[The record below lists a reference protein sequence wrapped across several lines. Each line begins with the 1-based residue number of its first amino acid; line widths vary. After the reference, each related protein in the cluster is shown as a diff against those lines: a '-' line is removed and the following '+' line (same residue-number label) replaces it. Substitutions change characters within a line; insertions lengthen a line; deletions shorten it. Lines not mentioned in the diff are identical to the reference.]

1 MNSELQDYRMKFH
14 VFGAVSSPGCANY
27 AFRQAAEE
35 GRAKYGDSTADTLLT
50 NFYVDDLLKSTND
63 EVSAEELISNLNNI
77 CEDGGLNLTKFFA
90 GETAALSVTPAERR
104 TPMEKQLEK
113 NKEVSVE
120 RALGIHWCVENDTL
134 GFRINLQSGPI
145 TRRSMLATI
154 NSIFDPLGIVS
165 PFVLQ
170 EKRILEEI
178 VCAK

>member
-1 MNSELQDYRMKFH
+1 MNSELQDYRMK
-14 VFGAVSSPGCANY
+14 VYVLGAVSSPGCANY
-27 AFRQAAEE
+27 ALRQAAEE

-63 EVSAEELISNLNNI
+63 EVSAEELVSNLSNI
-77 CEDGGLNLTKFFA
+77 CEDGWFNVTKFFA
-90 GETAALSVTPAERR
+90 RDTAVLSVLPAEKR

-120 RALGIHWCVENDTL
+120 RVLGIHWCVENDTL
-134 GFRINLQSGPI
+134 GFRINLQSDPI

-154 NSIFDPLGIVS
+154 SSIFDPLGIAG

-170 EKRILEEI
+170 GKRILQ
-178 VCAK
+178 